1 MKNGCLVISM
11 VMLFI
16 SCKNEVNRVSE
27 NVLKKGIWKA
37 ELTVQDNKLLPFN
50 FKLNEDESITIF
62 NAEEKIIVNEVEI
75 IGDSII
81 IQMPVY
87 EGVLKGKIVSNEI
100 IRGEF
105 VKPSLQRTVPFILK
119 HGDFQRFE
127 VINESNA
134 DVEGSWRAFEQR
146 TW

>member
-1 MKNGCLVISM
+1 M

-100 IRGEF
+100 IRGKWFLVRIPKKIDISQKEF
-105 VKPSLQRTVPFILK
+105 FSK
-119 HGDFQRFE
+119 
-127 VINESNA
+127 
-134 DVEGSWRAFEQR
+134 
-146 TW
+146 